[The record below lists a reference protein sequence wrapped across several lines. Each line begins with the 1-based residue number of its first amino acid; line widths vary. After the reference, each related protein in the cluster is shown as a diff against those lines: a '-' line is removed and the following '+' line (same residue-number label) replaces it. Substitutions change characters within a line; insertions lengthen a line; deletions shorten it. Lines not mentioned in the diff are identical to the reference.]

1 MLLSLPAYLSPP
13 VKILLTLQ
21 GQVSPLLDTFLNPQ
35 SQVMPPSLCPQPPA
49 GVSSHSLITGRC
61 VVVLLVPGLF
71 PSLV

>member
-35 SQVMPPSLCPQPPA
+35 SQVMPPSLCPHPPA
-49 GVSSHSLITGRC
+49 GVSSHCLVTGRC
-61 VVVLLVPGLF
+61 VVVLLILGLF